1 MPAASRRRSS
11 SPRAA
16 SSRLRSALVITGS
29 ELVRGDRTDRNG
41 PFLAR
46 ELVRLGLEPAS
57 ITIVGDDEHELE
69 AAFAVGLEAD
79 LCVVSGGLGPT
90 HDDRTVELV
99 ARAAGLSLH
108 VDEGLRTQIGGIS
121 RAVAER
127 LNRPYADFE
136 AGVRKQA
143 TLPHGAVSLGLAG
156 TAPGLVL
163 RARNAVVIV
172 LPGPP
177 AELQRLWPR
186 ALETDAVRSVLAGV
200 EPPEHRVLRFY
211 GASESE
217 VARAL
222 TEAGGEPP
230 GVVATICAR
239 DFEIH
244 VDLYGPGNG
253 LAKVFR
259 DRLARHLFAED
270 ERGIEEVVLDLCRA
284 RGWTLATAESCTG
297 GMVAA
302 RLTSVPGSS
311 DVFLGSVVSYANEV
325 KERELG
331 VPRDTLERYGAVS
344 EETAAAMSAGVR
356 ERLGADVAVSVTGIA
371 GPGGGTADKPVGL
384 VHLHAQTPEASHGIQ
399 FTYGQDR
406 DSIRRR
412 ATVAALHLLR
422 RLLTQNRDERE

>member
-1 MPAASRRRSS
+1 LSSPHAASF
-11 SPRAA
+11 
-16 SSRLRSALVITGS
+16 RLRSALVITGS

-57 ITIVGDDEHELE
+57 ITIVGDDERELE
-69 AAFAVGLEAD
+69 AAFDIALEAD

-108 VDEGLRTQIGGIS
+108 VDEGLRTQIEAIS

-127 LNRPYADFE
+127 LKRPYADFE

-143 TLPHGAVSLGLAG
+143 TLPEGAVSLGLAG

-163 RARNAVVIV
+163 RARDAVVVV

-186 ALETDAVRSVLAGV
+186 ALETDAVRSVLAGA
-200 EPPEHRVLRFY
+200 EQPEHRVLRFY

-244 VDLYGPGNG
+244 VDLYGPADE
-253 LAKVFR
+253 LAGVLR

-270 ERGIEEVVLDLCRA
+270 ERGVEEVVLDLCRA

-325 KERELG
+325 KERELA
-331 VPRDTLERYGAVS
+331 VPRETLERYGAVS
-344 EETAAAMSAGVR
+344 EETAAAMSSGVR
-356 ERLGADVAVSVTGIA
+356 DRLGADVAVSVTGIA

-384 VHLHAQTPEASHGIQ
+384 VHVHAQTPETSHGIQ

-406 DSIRRR
+406 ESIRRR
-412 ATVAALHLLR
+412 ATVAGLHLLR
-422 RLLTQNRDERE
+422 RLLTQSRDERE